1 MIYNFDFRKSLGQN
15 FLIDDNIVDNI
26 ANAIDYKENN
36 MVIEI
41 GPGSGNLTKKLLKKA
56 DFVLLYEIDTRLKK
70 ILSRELLE
78 FHNYDIIWDDFLYRD
93 VKEDL
98 KKYNY
103 KNIYIVANLP
113 YYITTPIVS
122 KFVMETIPANEIVIM
137 IQKEVAERL
146 SAPVGTKE
154 YGQITVL
161 LNYYFNIEK
170 IIDVDRKAFY
180 PTPNVDSAV
189 IKMIRKDNLEDLA
202 SFEHF
207 DKLVK
212 DSFQF
217 KRKTIKNNLINKYNL
232 DIVSKV
238 LEKYG
243 SDLSMRSEKIPYYV
257 FVEISNELLK

>member
-243 SDLSMRSEKIPYYV
+243 YALSMRSEKIPYYV